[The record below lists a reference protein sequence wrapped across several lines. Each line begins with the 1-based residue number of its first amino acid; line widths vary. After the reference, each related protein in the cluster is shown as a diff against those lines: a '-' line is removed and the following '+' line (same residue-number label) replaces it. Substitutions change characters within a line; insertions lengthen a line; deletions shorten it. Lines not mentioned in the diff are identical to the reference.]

1 MLQRASKPS
10 LGLHR
15 QMACNHSQCKA
26 KKERKTE
33 SERKRGRKEKSRTR
47 RERGRKNKNKKTKTR
62 GEKLITITSKGNI
75 YENQFAVFQEKSRH

>member
-26 KKERKTE
+26 RRTERKKEKE
-33 SERKRGRKEKSRTR
+33 SMGEKI
-47 RERGRKNKNKKTKTR
+47 KKKQR
-62 GEKLITITSKGNI
+62 GEKLITITNKEI
-75 YENQFAVFQEKSRH
+75 YTENQFAVFPREVELHKTPITMNQ